1 MQNYRNTANF
11 RHGAFDGGH
20 AYIRRSTMML
30 SMTGFG
36 RGFAESADYSV
47 TCEIKSLNG
56 KYFEAEIRL
65 PRYLAELDNGIR
77 KLLNNKLERGT
88 VYVNFNIEL
97 KTTAGIANTE
107 NLINKPL
114 ASAYYRQIQQL
125 SGELGVAFDNP
136 LGELMRIPDVL
147 VNPERSLDENLKEL
161 LAEAAENASDNL
173 LEFRKTEGA
182 NCGNALQQ
190 CAEKIREKLSKVTQL
205 EPERRENLR
214 TKIYH
219 NLEEHVKNNIA
230 DKNRLEQEILLYLEK
245 WDIAEEIQRLS
256 QHITY
261 FLDCL
266 KLEPKGRKLNFI
278 AQEMG
283 REMNTMGVKS
293 NFFAIQQNV
302 VEMKEELE
310 KIKEQVLNIV

>member
-1 MQNYRNTANF
+1 M
-11 RHGAFDGGH
+11 
-20 AYIRRSTMML
+20 IL

-36 RGFAESADYSV
+36 RGFSESTDYSI

-88 VYVNFNIEL
+88 VYVNYNIEL
-97 KTTAGIANTE
+97 KSAAGINNNG

-114 ASAYYRQIQQL
+114 AGAYYSQIRQL
-125 SGELGVAFDNP
+125 SEEMGLAFENP
-136 LGELMRIPDVL
+136 LHELLRIPDIL
-147 VNPERSLDENLKEL
+147 NNPEKSAD
-161 LAEAAENASDNL
+161 DNL
-173 LEFRKTEGA
+173 RELILSATEKAADNLVEFRKTEGA
-182 NCGNALQQ
+182 NCGNSLKLNI
-190 CAEKIREKLSKVTQL
+190 EKIQQKLQNVIAC

-214 TKIYH
+214 SKIYN
-219 NLEEHVKNNIA
+219 NLEEHVNNSIA
-230 DKNRLEQEILLYLEK
+230 DKSRLEQEILLYLEK

-256 QHITY
+256 QHLNY
-261 FLDCL
+261 FKDCL
-266 KLEPKGRKLNFI
+266 NSEPKGRKLNFI

-293 NFFAIQQNV
+293 NFFVMQQNV